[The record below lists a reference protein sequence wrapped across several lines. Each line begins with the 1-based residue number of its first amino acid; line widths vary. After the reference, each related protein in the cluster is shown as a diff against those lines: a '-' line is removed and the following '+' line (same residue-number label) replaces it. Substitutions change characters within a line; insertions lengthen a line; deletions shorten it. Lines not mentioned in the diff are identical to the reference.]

1 MYNSIEIE
9 AKVLLNK
16 EQYDKLYK
24 FLKMDDTMSFTQANY
39 YIDSE
44 DWDLKNN
51 DIALRIRYVQTQ
63 KRYVLTLKT
72 PMSEGLLEKNQELKT
87 SDAKKMIDEN
97 IFPEG
102 EVKDFL
108 ELLEV
113 DTSKLKIVAHMD
125 TLRTEIRSEEKDEVI
140 SLDQNTYGDRI
151 DYELEV
157 DKSGMALAQ
166 ARITELLTQLGIHV
180 TFNTKS
186 KQSRAIAACCK

>member
-166 ARITELLTQLGIHV
+166 TRITELLTPLGIPV

>member
-113 DTSKLKIVAHMD
+113 DTSKLKIAAHMD

-166 ARITELLTQLGIHV
+166 ARITELLTPLGIPV

>member
-166 ARITELLTQLGIHV
+166 ARITELLTPLGIPV

>member
-166 ARITELLTQLGIHV
+166 ARIAELLTPLGIPV